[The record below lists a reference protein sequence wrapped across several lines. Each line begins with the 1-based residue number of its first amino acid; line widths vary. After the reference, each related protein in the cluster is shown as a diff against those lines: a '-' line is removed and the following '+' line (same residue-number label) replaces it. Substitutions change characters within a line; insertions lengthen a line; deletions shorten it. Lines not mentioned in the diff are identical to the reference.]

1 MAVIMSPKEISQ
13 FLFGIELFNELS
25 DEQRLECATNMKVL
39 DVKKGT
45 VLIEQGSNR
54 DTLFVIQKGTVNEYI
69 DRDKKTRKILN
80 LYKASDVFGEGALL
94 DNYPYAL
101 SAKAVSD
108 CRIIVLHRAEFSK
121 MMENSTGIVV
131 KLISAASRIIS
142 RRMRSSSYQMSNIA
156 MRYATGATRTESD
169 MIGEKDVPADALYGI
184 QTLRAAENFN
194 ISGLT
199 LRLYPRFIKSLAM
212 VKIAAAKANRDL
224 GELEPHIAD
233 AIIEASEELINGRY
247 HTHFIV
253 DMYQGGAGTS
263 TNMNANEVIANRALM
278 LMGKELGDYQYCHP
292 NNHVNYAQSTN
303 DVYPTALKITLL
315 YYNDKLL
322 IALKQLIDSFDKKSK
337 EFAHILKVG
346 RTQLQDAVP
355 MTLGQEFATFS
366 NTLREEIDRL
376 NENAK
381 LFNEINLG
389 GTAIGTGLNANPKYK
404 KIAVKYL
411 KDLCGYPVKSAID
424 LVEATQDTGAF
435 VIYSSALKRLAI
447 KLSKISNDLR
457 LLSSGPRAGLWEI
470 NLPAMQPGSSIM
482 PGKVN
487 PVIPEV
493 VNQIA
498 YNVIGNDLTVTMAA
512 EAGQLQLNVMEPV
525 IAMSLFES
533 LQHLKNGITT
543 LATKCID
550 GITAN
555 EEHLRLMVQNSIGLV
570 TALVPKLGYEVC
582 SKLAKEALET
592 GASVYQLTLDK
603 KLMSKAELDRM
614 LSPKRMV

>member
-1 MAVIMSPKEISQ
+1 MSPQEISKA
-13 FLFGIELFNELS
+13 LSGIELFNDLS
-25 DEQRLECATNMKVL
+25 DEQRLECSTYMKV
-39 DVKKGT
+39 VIAKKGE
-45 VLIEQGSNR
+45 VLIQQGSNR
-54 DTLFVIQKGTVNEYI
+54 DNMYVIHKGNVTEYI
-69 DRDKKTRKILN
+69 DRDKAKIKVLN
-80 LYKASDVFGEGALL
+80 HYKAGEVFGEGALL
-94 DNYPYAL
+94 DNYPYAM
-101 SAKAVSD
+101 SAKAATE
-108 CRIIVLHRAEFSK
+108 CTLIILNRAEFSK
-121 MMENSTGIVV
+121 MMEINTRVVV
-131 KLISAASRIIS
+131 KLITAASRIIS

-156 MRYATGATRTESD
+156 MRYATGATRTEHD
-169 MIGEKDVPADALYGI
+169 MIGERDVPADALYGI

-194 ISGLT
+194 ISGIT
-199 LRLYPRFIKSLAM
+199 LRLYPRFIKSMAM
-212 VKIAAAKANRDL
+212 VKLAAAKANKDL
-224 GELEPHIAD
+224 GELDPKIAD
-233 AIIEASEELINGRY
+233 AIIEACEELMNGRY

-253 DMYQGGAGTS
+253 DMFQGGAGTS

-278 LMGKELGDYQYCHP
+278 LMGKQLGDYDHCHP

-315 YYNDKLL
+315 YFNDKLI

-376 NENAK
+376 KENAK

-404 KIAVKYL
+404 KKAVSYL
-411 KDLCGYPVKSAID
+411 RTECGYPIKSAMD
-424 LVEATQDTGAF
+424 LVEATQDTGSF
-435 VIYSSALKRLAI
+435 VMYSSALKRLAI
-447 KLSKISNDLR
+447 KLSKICNDLR
-457 LLSSGPRAGLWEI
+457 LLSSGPRAGLFEI
-470 NLPAMQPGSSIM
+470 NLPKMQPGSSIM

-498 YNVIGNDLTVTMAA
+498 YNVIGNDLTITMAA

-525 IAMSLFES
+525 IARSLFES

-543 LATKCID
+543 LATRCVD

-555 EEHLRLMVQNSIGLV
+555 EDHLREMVQNSIGLV

-582 SKLAKEALET
+582 SSLAKEAMET

-603 KLMSKAELDRM
+603 KLMSQKELDRL